1 MGLYDTAGELYDTA
15 QQVVSAGSV
24 VTRGIRHCSLGD
36 PSCHS
41 VAVLGDPAIRVGC
54 HQIFKITLC
63 FAGHSCPVKHKNN
76 VGHAG
81 HKGHTGHTGYA
92 GPEVMAI

>member
-41 VAVLGDPAIRVGC
+41 VAVLGDPARVGC
-54 HQIFKITLC
+54 
-63 FAGHSCPVKHKNN
+63 
-76 VGHAG
+76 
-81 HKGHTGHTGYA
+81 YA
-92 GPEVMAI
+92 APEVIAI